1 MVNFLVRRFFL
12 TLVSLSGLYARAD
25 QVMWQSGFET
35 AYPGEE
41 WLDRGKGFFSPD
53 GVMPEGRDSAWTIV
67 NRISGDPVLS
77 GNHSYKG

>member
-41 WLDRGKGFFSPD
+41 WLDRGKGSFSPD
-53 GVMPEGRDSAWTIV
+53 GVMPEGRDSDLT
-67 NRISGDPVLS
+67 RKYRTTGF
-77 GNHSYKG
+77 